1 MFWQSF
7 LLSAIVLMIDL
18 LNFIMALI
26 HKEGRLTDLKDSI
39 LFQTYEEPGT
49 PTPLNTASEADSL
62 VCFMYIFY

>member
-26 HKEGRLTDLKDSI
+26 HKEGQLTDLKDSV
-39 LFQTYEEPGT
+39 LFQTYKEPGT
-49 PTPLNTASEADSL
+49 PTS
-62 VCFMYIFY
+62 